1 MKKNKVVTAEEAVA
15 KIRDGDCLAIHS
27 SGGGLG
33 EPQMLLTALRDRYRK
48 ESTPKGLTL
57 FHTSGVGD
65 KAGSGN
71 DLIAIEGLIKRDI
84 GGHWAMAPEMG
95 KLALEEKIEAY
106 NLPQG
111 VMSQM
116 YQAIAAKMPGVITKI
131 GLNTFVD
138 PRLEGGLL
146 NKRTTEPL
154 VKVIEL
160 DGEEWLFYPRHH
172 LNVCFIR
179 GTTADEDGNISTEQ
193 EAAIL
198 DGISVAQATRNCG
211 GIVIAQVK
219 YLAQRGTLKAQDV
232 RIPGILVDYVVVDAE
247 QKQTADGEINPS
259 LAGSLRI
266 PLGQVPALPLGE
278 RKVVARRAAKELQAG
293 AVVNLGFGMGDG
305 VASVAAEEGII
316 GDINFVLEQ
325 GIVGGMPASGIIFGC
340 SYNPDAII
348 DATHQFNF
356 FDGGGLDATFL
367 GMAQADAS
375 GNVNSS
381 KTGKLLSGCG
391 GFINISQN
399 AKAVVFCST
408 FTAKGLRVKVG
419 GGKLTIEQGGQIKK
433 FVHAVEQVTFS
444 AKNAHAV
451 GQKVLYVT
459 ERAVFRLGAKGLVL
473 IEIAPGIDLQKDVL
487 DQMEFKPEVDA
498 NLKIMDPAIFS

>member
-1 MKKNKVVTAEEAVA
+1 MRGNKVVSAAEAVA
-15 KIRDGDCLAIHS
+15 KIKDGDCLAIHS

-33 EPQMLLTALRDRYRK
+33 EPQMLLTALRDRYNN
-48 ESTPKGLTL
+48 ESSPKNLTL

-65 KAGSGN
+65 QAGSGN
-71 DLIAIEGLIKRDI
+71 DLIAIPGLIKRDV
-84 GGHWAMAPEMG
+84 GGHWAMAPQMG

-116 YQAIAAKMPGVITKI
+116 YQAIAAKTPGVITKI

-138 PRLEGGLL
+138 PRLEGGKL
-146 NKRTTEPL
+146 NKRTTDPL
-154 VKVIEL
+154 VKLLEIE
-160 DGEEWLFYPRHH
+160 GEEWLFYPRHH
-172 LNVCFIR
+172 LNVCFVR

-219 YLAQRGTLKAQDV
+219 YLAKRGTLRAQDV
-232 RIPGILVDYVVVDAE
+232 RIPGILVDYVVVDSA
-247 QKQTADGEINPS
+247 QKQTADSEINPS

-293 AVVNLGFGMGDG
+293 AVVNLGFGMADG

-316 GDINFVLEQ
+316 DKINFVLEQ
-325 GIVGGMPASGIIFGC
+325 GICGGMPATGIIFGC

-356 FDGGGLDATFL
+356 FDGGGLDTTFL
-367 GMAQADAS
+367 GMAQVDAA
-375 GNVNSS
+375 GDVNSS

-419 GGKLTIEQGGQIKK
+419 GGKLVIEQEGQIKK
-433 FVHAVEQVTFS
+433 FVNSVEQVTFS
-444 AKNAHAV
+444 AKNAHNN
-451 GQKVLYVT
+451 GQKVLFVT
-459 ERAVFRLGAKGLVL
+459 ERAVFSLEAKGLVL
-473 IEIAPGIDLQKDVL
+473 IEIAPGIDLQQDVL
-487 DQMEFKPEVDA
+487 DQMDFMPEVSPD
-498 NLKIMDPAIFS
+498 LKIMDAAIFS